1 MGLFRKPEVRRGTI
15 DVGWLMLDPKHSV
28 IFFPPE
34 RVSRRSQQKPHAK
47 SASRCPAILDVESRY
62 FRIRCPYD
70 IHLRFTRDKDGKP
83 GLKNMLGDQS
93 PVRKKQLSRIV
104 HLMAEAEWRAPQHP
118 VLQITAPYVFLADAH
133 VMMSQL
139 PPLMDFQPNPPPGL
153 IMSGRLPIDIWP
165 RPLNWAFEWHDTK
178 KDLILRR
185 GDPWFYVNFET
196 DRPDSPF
203 RMVEAE
209 LTDELAAYL
218 EKIGDTVGYVS
229 RTFSLFK
236 AAERIRPKKLLV
248 PSA

>member
-1 MGLFRKPEVRRGTI
+1 MGLFSKTSTRRGVI
-15 DVGWLMLDPKHSV
+15 EVGWLIQDPKHSV

-34 RVSRRSQQKPHAK
+34 RVTHRTQNQPHAK

-62 FRIRCPYD
+62 FRVRCPYD
-70 IHLRFTRDKDGKP
+70 IHLRFTRDKTGKP
-83 GLKNMLGDQS
+83 TLKNMLGDQS
-93 PVRKKQLSRIV
+93 PIRRKQLSRIV
-104 HLMAEAEWRAPQHP
+104 HLMAEAEWRSPQHP
-118 VLQITAPYVFLADAH
+118 ILQITAPYVFLSDAP

-139 PPLMDFQPNPPPGL
+139 PPLMEYQPNPLPGV
-153 IMSGRLPIDIWP
+153 IMSGRLPIDVWP

-185 GDPWFYVNFET
+185 GNPWYYVTCET
-196 DRPDSPF
+196 DQPDCPI

-209 LTDELAAYL
+209 LTDELTAYM

-236 AAERIRPKKLLV
+236 MAERMRPKRLLV
-248 PSA
+248 RKA